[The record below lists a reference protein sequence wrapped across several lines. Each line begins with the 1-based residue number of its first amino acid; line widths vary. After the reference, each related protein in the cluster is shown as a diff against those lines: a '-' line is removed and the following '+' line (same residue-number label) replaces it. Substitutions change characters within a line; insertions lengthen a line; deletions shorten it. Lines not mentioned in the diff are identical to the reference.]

1 MVKMD
6 LPREL
11 VYYRAKNN
19 LTQAELGKQ
28 LNMARETV
36 NRIENNKYRKMSR
49 KMKAKIELLI
59 KGERR

>member
-1 MVKMD
+1 MD
-6 LPREL
+6 FPREM

-36 NRIENNKYRKMSR
+36 NRIERNKYPRMSNL
-49 KMKAKIELLI
+49 MKAKIELLL
-59 KGERR
+59 KGKEK

>member
-1 MVKMD
+1 MD
-6 LPREL
+6 LPREM

-36 NRIENNKYRKMSR
+36 NRIERNKYPRMSNL
-49 KMKAKIELLI
+49 MKAKIELLL
-59 KGERR
+59 KGKEK

>member
-1 MVKMD
+1 MD
-6 LPREL
+6 FAREM

-36 NRIENNKYRKMSR
+36 NRIERNKYPRMSNL
-49 KMKAKIELLI
+49 MKAKIELLL
-59 KGERR
+59 KGEIK

>member
-6 LPREL
+6 FPREMI
-11 VYYRAKNN
+11 YYRAKNN

-36 NRIENNKYRKMSR
+36 NRIERNKYPRMSNL
-49 KMKAKIELLI
+49 MKAKIELLL
-59 KGERR
+59 KGKEK

>member
-1 MVKMD
+1 MD
-6 LPREL
+6 FAREM

-36 NRIENNKYRKMSR
+36 NRIERNKYPRMSNL
-49 KMKAKIELLI
+49 MKAKIELLL